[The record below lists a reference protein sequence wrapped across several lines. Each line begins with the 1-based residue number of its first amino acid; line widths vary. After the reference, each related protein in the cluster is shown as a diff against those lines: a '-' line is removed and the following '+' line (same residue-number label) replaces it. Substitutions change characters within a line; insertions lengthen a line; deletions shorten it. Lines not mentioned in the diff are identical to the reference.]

1 MNTSV
6 FLALMVIRMA
16 SEFGLPASVK
26 LRMLCNVAFDFL
38 IGLVPVIGDLLDI
51 GFKANSRN
59 AALLDRHLRERG
71 HRPGE
76 AAPRHSEGVGFPFGP
91 AATYSVFRPGTVHD
105 VEAQRAPRAIQP
117 SPQGGKKN
125 TRR

>member
-1 MNTSV
+1 
-6 FLALMVIRMA
+6 MA

-71 HRPGE
+71 NRAGE
-76 AAPRHSEGVGFPFGP
+76 AAPRHDEGVRFPFVP
-91 AATYSVFRPGTVHD
+91 AATYSVFRPGIVN
-105 VEAQRAPRAIQP
+105 EAQWEPRAVQP
-117 SPQGGKKN
+117 SPKGNLAGTKN